1 MTLVITSNQKTKLSL
16 GNVNGIKGSQDW
28 CLFLDFAKNEFVKK
42 STAGVRTNINE
53 ADALICT
60 SNKNLATK
68 PMTMD
73 QFGSKSYISAAN
85 QLRHWGV
92 TNAFGSFFGLLIE
105 SDQTNWFLNSAA
117 PATQTIASIPAG
129 STLVASCIGSG
140 SLKISGNG
148 INTVTVTEN
157 TPATITPQGVGSEV
171 TLSVEVV
178 GSLTHA
184 QVVRC
189 AGFATVHT
197 PITTTSVKPSSGF
210 DRVEINPNLL
220 TELIDTNKA
229 LTVVVQSVAVNNTKD
244 DRVQYN
250 ENRIV
255 LETDTLVAGLGLN
268 KDARGYVG
276 NRCVSTFKSDSSN
289 QASAGEI
296 SNGVALNQP
305 ITQVFFVNEL
315 GFKGCIAGGRIYE
328 VASAVNLNKVKR
340 IRIAENIAAPSVMQ
354 GGNCI
359 ITKIAIFNKTLTNTE
374 IQEISKSWL

>member
-28 CLFLDFAKNEFVKK
+28 CLFLDFAKNEYIKK
-42 STAGVRTNINE
+42 NTAGVRTNITE
-53 ADALICT
+53 AEALICT
-60 SNKNLATK
+60 SNKSLSTK

-92 TNAFGSFFGLLIE
+92 KNAFGSFFGLLIE
-105 SDQTNWFLNSAA
+105 SDQTNWFLNSSA
-117 PATQTIASIPAG
+117 PVTQTIENITAG

-148 INTVTVTEN
+148 INTVIVTEN
-157 TPATITPQGVGSEV
+157 TPATITPQSIADKV
-171 TLSVEVV
+171 TLNVEVL

-197 PITTTSVKPSSGF
+197 PITTTSVKPSSGS
-210 DRVEINPNLL
+210 DSVEINTNLL
-220 TELIDTNKA
+220 AELIDTNKA
-229 LTVVVQSVAVNNTKD
+229 LTVVVQSVAVNHTTD
-244 DRVQYN
+244 DRAQYG

-268 KDARGYVG
+268 KNAHGSVG

-289 QASAGEI
+289 QVSAGEI
-296 SNGVALNQP
+296 SNEMVLNQP
-305 ITQVFFVNEL
+305 ITQAFFVNEQ

-340 IRIAENIAAPSVMQ
+340 IRIAENVAAPSVMP

-359 ITKIAIFNKTLTNTE
+359 ITKIAIFNKILTNTE

>member
-42 STAGVRTNINE
+42 NTSGIRTNINE
-53 ADALICT
+53 TDALICT

-73 QFGSKSYISAAN
+73 QFGTKSYIAAVN

-92 TNAFGSFFGLLIE
+92 TNSFGSFFGLLVE
-105 SDQTNWFLNSAA
+105 SEQTNWFLNSSA
-117 PATQTIASIPAG
+117 PATQTIANIPAG
-129 STLVASCIGSG
+129 STIVASCIGSG
-140 SLKISGNG
+140 SLKITGNG
-148 INTVTVTEN
+148 VTPVTITEQS
-157 TPATITPQGVGSEV
+157 PATIVPQAQNIEV
-171 TLSVEVV
+171 TLNVEVV
-178 GSLTHA
+178 GTLSHA

-197 PITTTSVKPSSGF
+197 PITTTANKPPSGF
-210 DRVEINPNLL
+210 DRVEINPTLI
-220 TELIDTNKA
+220 TELIDINKG

-276 NRCVSTFKSDSSN
+276 NRCVSTYKSDSTS
-289 QASAGEI
+289 QASSGEI
-296 SNGVALNQP
+296 SNQTALNQP
-305 ITQVFFVNEL
+305 ITQAFFVNEL
-315 GFKGCIAGGRIYE
+315 GFKGCIAGGKIYE
-328 VASAVNLNKVKR
+328 VAAAVNLNKVKR
-340 IRIAENIAAPSVMQ
+340 IRLAENIATPSVMQ

-359 ITKIAIFNKTLTNTE
+359 ITKIAIFNKTLANDE
-374 IQEISKSWL
+374 IQAISKSWL

>member
-42 STAGVRTNINE
+42 NPAGVRTNLTE
-53 ADALICT
+53 AEALICT
-60 SNKNLATK
+60 STKALATK

-73 QFGSKSYISAAN
+73 QFGNKSYVTAAN
-85 QLRHWGV
+85 QLRHWGI
-92 TNAFGSFFGLLIE
+92 TNTFGSFFGLLIE
-105 SDQTNWFLNSAA
+105 SEQTNWFLNSSN
-117 PATQTIASIPAG
+117 PATQTIANIPSG
-129 STLVASCIGSG
+129 STLVASCIGTG
-140 SLKISGNG
+140 SLKISGDG
-148 INTVTVTEN
+148 INTVTVTESS
-157 TPATITPQGVGSEV
+157 PATITPQAIAAAV
-171 TLSVEVV
+171 TLNVEVV
-178 GSLTHA
+178 GTLTHA

-197 PITTTSVKPSSGF
+197 PITTTTTRPSSGM
-210 DRVEINPNLL
+210 DRVEINTDLIS
-220 TELIDTNKA
+220 ELIDINKA
-229 LTVVVQSVAVNNTKD
+229 VTIVVQSVPVSNTKD

-268 KDARGYVG
+268 KDSRGYMG
-276 NRCVSTFKSDSSN
+276 NRCVSTYKSDSTY
-289 QASAGEI
+289 QANAGEI
-296 SNGVALNQP
+296 SNQVALNQP
-305 ITQVFFVNEL
+305 ITQAFFVNEL
-315 GFKGCIAGGRIYE
+315 GFKGCINGGRVYD
-328 VASAVNLNKVKR
+328 VAPAINLNKVKR
-340 IRIAENIAAPSVMQ
+340 IRLAENVASPSVMQ

>member
-42 STAGVRTNINE
+42 NTAGVRTNINE

-73 QFGSKSYISAAN
+73 QFGTKSYIAAAN

-92 TNAFGSFFGLLIE
+92 TNAFGSFFGLLVE
-105 SDQTNWFLNSAA
+105 SEQTNWFLNSSA
-117 PATQTIASIPAG
+117 PATQTIANIPAG
-129 STLVASCIGSG
+129 STIVASCIGSG
-140 SLKISGNG
+140 SLKITGNG
-148 INTVTVTEN
+148 VTPVTITEQ
-157 TPATITPQGVGSEV
+157 TPATIVPQAQNVEV
-171 TLSVEVV
+171 TLNVEVV
-178 GSLTHA
+178 GTLSHA

-197 PITTTSVKPSSGF
+197 PITTTASKPPSGF
-210 DRVEINPNLL
+210 DRVEINPSLI
-220 TELIDTNKA
+220 TELIDTNKG
-229 LTVVVQSVAVNNTKD
+229 LTVVVQSVPVNNTKD

-276 NRCVSTFKSDSSN
+276 NRCVSTYKSDSTS
-289 QASAGEI
+289 QASSGEI
-296 SNGVALNQP
+296 SNQTALNQP
-305 ITQVFFVNEL
+305 ITQAFFVNEL
-315 GFKGCIAGGRIYE
+315 GFKGCIAGGKIYE
-328 VASAVNLNKVKR
+328 VAAAVNLNKVKR
-340 IRIAENIAAPSVMQ
+340 IRLAENIATPSVMQ

-359 ITKIAIFNKTLTNTE
+359 ITKIAIFNKTLSNDE
-374 IQEISKSWL
+374 IQTISKSWT